1 MDGIIDTDLTMV
13 ADNAFS
19 NVLRCVQNSGLNY
32 HIQMS
37 PFSANISLKKSLVRT
52 LSGTPILPKPSEKAD
67 NIIKQESELLE
78 LRNEYEDIAQKLQA
92 AYKTMVGWLVVG
104 GAVRRVFPCA
114 TFEIKSES

>member
-114 TFEIKSES
+114 TFEIKSD